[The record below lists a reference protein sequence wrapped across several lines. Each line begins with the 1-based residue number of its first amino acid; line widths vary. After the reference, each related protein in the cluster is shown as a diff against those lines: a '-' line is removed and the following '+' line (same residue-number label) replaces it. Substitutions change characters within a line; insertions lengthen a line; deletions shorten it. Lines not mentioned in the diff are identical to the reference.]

1 MTETLVYAAIIA
13 LAYGIGGWIG
23 YLIGRRR
30 GRARAWIDLTADPAQ
45 MRAIAASIEDARFR
59 SAEADA
65 TRRVGGLIPR
75 EE

>member
-23 YLIGRRR
+23 YLIGSKR

-45 MRAIAASIEDARFR
+45 MRVIAASIEDARFR